1 VDAKDPVAAY
11 DAHGH
16 GYAEQ
21 RRADPRIAAAI
32 EAALGGARSVVN
44 VGAGA
49 GSYEPAGAEVIAVE
63 PSATMRDQRPTHLP
77 PAIAGVAESLPLDD
91 DAVDAAMAVLTVHHW
106 SDPEA
111 GLREMRRVAREAVAV
126 LSFDF
131 RAEARTWLVQDY
143 LPELEAFDRDL
154 VPAPEEIAEVLGGA
168 RIDTVPVPADS
179 TDHFMLGLLTRPEA
193 YLRPEVRA
201 AQSGWRLL
209 GAELES
215 RAVATLAAD
224 LESGAWDERHGAWR
238 EVESYDGGLRLIVS
252 TPGHPA

>member
-1 VDAKDPVAAY
+1 MATNDPVAGY

-16 GYAEQ
+16 GYAEH
-21 RRADPRIAAAI
+21 RRADHRIAAMI

-49 GSYEPAGAEVIAVE
+49 GSYEPTGATVIAVE
-63 PSATMRDQRPTHLP
+63 PSATMRAQRPPDRP

-106 SDPEA
+106 TDPEA
-111 GLREMRRVAREAVAV
+111 GLREMRRVARGAVAV
-126 LSFDF
+126 LSFDAA
-131 RAEARTWLVQDY
+131 AEARTWLVQDY

-154 VPAPEEIAEVLGGA
+154 VPSPEEIAEVLGGA
-168 RIDTVPVPADS
+168 RIDMVSVPSDC
-179 TDHFMLGLLTRPEA
+179 TDHFMLGLLTRPEE

-209 GAELES
+209 GAELEE
-215 RAVATLAAD
+215 RAVTALARD
-224 LESGAWDERHGAWR
+224 LESGAWEERNSAWR
-238 EVESYDGGLRLIVS
+238 ELDSYDGGLRLIVS
-252 TPGHPA
+252 QPG